1 MSNAWGAAAPERNA
15 EMGWGTSKVMGVW
28 VVFHTV
34 ALGLIEMLRYW
45 SQVRA
50 CGSFWS
56 SVFRALE
63 SPSFGGSVS

>member
-1 MSNAWGAAAPERNA
+1 
-15 EMGWGTSKVMGVW
+15 MGWGTSKVMGVW

-56 SVFRALE
+56 SVFRAPE
-63 SPSFGGSVS
+63 SPSFGGSMS